1 MGGRADRVPGS
12 LVVTPKRIWI
22 AAAVAAAGVAGGVAV
37 LIVRGG
43 DTAPATPRQAI
54 SGETFLSRSAAL
66 FADPVQVKIEV
77 LIDRNRV
84 DPGRVGFNPKFDP
97 YVQIGIARLERQ
109 DTGPLTRLTYS
120 ANLACNTYAC
130 LPAYTTTRV
139 LFPPAKV
146 FYWPRGG
153 VDTRRR
159 TLEVPWFA
167 FSLGPRTSAADLNN
181 ADPYVQPAWRATTEP
196 EAVSYSMSPGVLRGV
211 LFGGSGLLFVLALS
225 AFAGFVRAVVRRF
238 RPPAPGPL
246 ERAVALVEK
255 ATERDDQPAKRKAL
269 ELLSRELTHSGEGEL
284 ALAARELAWAE
295 ATPVT
300 SSTQPLTL
308 DVRRLIAER
317 SNGHVP

>member
-1 MGGRADRVPGS
+1 M
-12 LVVTPKRIWI
+12 VTPKRIWI
-22 AAAVAAAGVAGGVAV
+22 AAAAAAAAGAAAVVV

-66 FADPVQVKIEV
+66 FADPLQVRIEV

-84 DPGRVGFNPKFDP
+84 DPARVGFNPKFDP
-97 YVQIGIARLERQ
+97 YVRVGIPRLERH

-120 ANLACNTYAC
+120 ANLACNTNAC

-146 FYWPRGG
+146 FYWPRDGN
-153 VDTRRR
+153 DTRRR

-167 FSLGPRTSAADLNN
+167 FNLGPRTSAADLAN
-181 ADPYVQPAWRATTEP
+181 ADPFVQPAWRATTEP
-196 EAVSYSMSPGVLRGV
+196 EAVSYSMSPGLLRGV
-211 LFGGSGLLFVLALS
+211 LFGASGLLFALTLV
-225 AFAGFVRAVVRRF
+225 AFLGFVRAVLRKF
-238 RPPAPGPL
+238 RPRAPGPL

-255 ATERDDQPAKRKAL
+255 ATTREDQPAKRKAL

-295 ATPVT
+295 AAPVPAA
-300 SSTQPLTL
+300 TQPLTL
-308 DVRRLIAER
+308 DVRRVITER
-317 SNGHVP
+317 SNGHAR